1 MGFFDF
7 LGNWINKGNAENYEV
22 VSAKECICRLS
33 TELTYYKIALQ
44 MVSERVSSVYSNV
57 EWNTYSRGKLQKGS
71 NWYLFN
77 YEPNK
82 NQSGAEF
89 KKKIAQK
96 LILDRQCLVIE
107 RSGRLYVADT
117 FDTQMPSDTMFTEI
131 TFNNVNVDFFDGNA
145 VQTEGTF
152 SGEKAIF
159 MQYQNP
165 EVDIL
170 YQRLCALYAELIENV
185 RKAGSS
191 KIKYALKIDTVAAA
205 GTNIDI
211 NKTIQTIINEDFA
224 ALASDNNAI
233 MPLFNGF
240 EIEPLNQGNNNA
252 QMASISNKSVNE
264 EFERILKY
272 VAYSYG
278 VPTSILFGDEEERA
292 YDSMMTFCV
301 DHLVD
306 ITEKAFNRRYYGETA
321 VKNGTRIEIN
331 TRNTKHFE
339 ILRAGSAFSQLIS
352 SGVMTINDI
361 RLLLN
366 LETIDEAIGDKHWI
380 TRNYAEVGSFVQEA
394 QEVAAKEAAGEKVS
408 GTGGG
413 LK

>member
-7 LGNWINKGNAENYEV
+7 LGNWITKKEDGTIEK
-22 VSAKECICRLS
+22 VSAKECIRNLS
-33 TELTYYKIALQ
+33 QELMYYQLALH
-44 MVSERVSSVYSNV
+44 MVSERVSAIFSNI
-57 EWNTYSRGKLQKGS
+57 EWNTYSRGKLKKET
-71 NWYLFN
+71 NWYIFN

-96 LILDRQCLVIE
+96 LIYERQCLIIE
-107 RSGRLYVADT
+107 RSGRFYVADDY
-117 FDTQMPSDTMFTEI
+117 DTNLISGNNFTEI
-131 TFNNVNVDFFDGNA
+131 TFNNVEVDFFGGNF
-145 VQTEGTF
+145 VQPEGTF
-152 SGEKAIF
+152 GGDKAIF
-159 MQYQNP
+159 IQYQNP
-165 EVDIL
+165 DVDAL
-170 YQRLCALYAELIENV
+170 YKKLSFMYAELIENV

-191 KIKYALKIDTVAAA
+191 KIKYALNIDTVAAA
-205 GTNIDI
+205 GTSIDI
-211 NKTIQTIINEDFA
+211 NKTIQQIINEDFA

-233 MPLFNGF
+233 MPLYNGF
-240 EIEPLNQGNNNA
+240 QIEALNQGNNNA
-252 QMASISNKSVNE
+252 QMASIANKSVNE
-264 EFERILKY
+264 EFEKILKY
-272 VAYSYG
+272 VSYAFG
-278 VPTSILFGDEEERA
+278 IPTSILLGDEEERA

-306 ITEKAFNRRYYGETA
+306 LTEKAFNRRFYGETA
-321 VKNGTRIEIN
+321 VRNGTRLEIN

-361 RLLLN
+361 RTLLD
-366 LETIDEAIGDKHWI
+366 LETIDAEVGDKHWI
-380 TRNYAEVGSFVQEA
+380 TRNYAEVGSFIQEA
-394 QEVAAKEAAGEKVS
+394 AEVAQKEQAGEKVS

>member
-7 LGNWINKGNAENYEV
+7 LGNWITKKEDGTIEK
-22 VSAKECICRLS
+22 VSAKECIRNLS
-33 TELTYYKIALQ
+33 QELMYYQLALH
-44 MVSERVSSVYSNV
+44 MVSERVSAIYSNV

-82 NQSGAEF
+82 NQSGAEW

-96 LILDRQCLVIE
+96 LIYERQCLIIE
-107 RSGRLYVADT
+107 RSGRFYVADDYQT
-117 FDTQMPSDTMFTEI
+117 YMPSDTMFTEI
-131 TFNNVNVDFFDGNA
+131 TFNGVQVDFFDGNF
-145 VQTEGTF
+145 VTTEGTF
-152 SGEKAIF
+152 GGDKAIF
-159 MQYQNP
+159 IQYQNP
-165 EVDIL
+165 EVDAL
-170 YQRLCALYAELIENV
+170 YKKLAGMYAELIDNV

-191 KIKYALKIDTVAAA
+191 KIKYALNIDTVAAA
-205 GTNIDI
+205 GTSVDI
-211 NKTIQTIINEDFA
+211 NKTVQQIINEDFA

-240 EIEPLNQGNNNA
+240 KIEPLNQGNNNA
-252 QMASISNKSVNE
+252 QMASIANKSVNE

-272 VAYSYG
+272 VSYAFG
-278 VPTSILFGDEEERA
+278 IPTSILMGDEEERS

-306 ITEKAFNRRYYGETA
+306 LTEKAFNRRYYGETA
-321 VKNGTRIEIN
+321 VKNGTRLEIN
-331 TRNTKHFE
+331 TRNSKHFE

-361 RLLLN
+361 RRLLD
-366 LETIDEAIGDKHWI
+366 LETIDEEIGDKHWI

-394 QEVAAKEAAGEKVS
+394 AEVARKETEGEKVS
-408 GTGGG
+408 STGGG